1 MKFIYGLALVAM
13 QYFTNTVAFTSPLIH
28 AISLEHTKSSYY
40 YDKFIDFKIKHH
52 KYYNTTEEYD
62 YRFNVFK
69 QNLDYIN
76 NENSKSNSYKLAV
89 NQFADMTNEEFTS
102 IKQNPR
108 YIQTILLNKLNRQ
121 PRSYLRNMINIPK
134 SIDWVNEGAVTPVKN
149 QGQCGS
155 CWSFSTT
162 GAIEG
167 AHYIKTGQLVSLSEQ
182 QLMDCSTKYGNMGC
196 NGGIPI
202 WAYEYVIKNK
212 GICSETEYPYY
223 GKDST
228 CDVGCKTMATISS
241 YVNVSSF
248 SGIALK
254 QAIAKQPVSVVI
266 QANQLAFQF
275 YSSGVLSASSCGNQL
290 DHAVLAVGYGTTSD
304 GKQYY
309 KIKNSWG
316 QSWGLNGYI
325 LLAADDESNKENN
338 NSGTCGVLSMPTYP
352 VV

>member
-1 MKFIYGLALVAM
+1 MLTNAL
-13 QYFTNTVAFTSPLIH
+13 TNSNIETNKYNS
-28 AISLEHTKSSYY
+28 Y
-40 YDKFIDFKIKHH
+40 YDKFVDFTFKHH

-62 YRFNVFK
+62 YRFNIFK
-69 QNLDYIN
+69 KNIDYIEAEN
-76 NENSKSNSYKLAV
+76 NKKNSYKLGI
-89 NQFADMTNEEFTS
+89 NQFTDLTNEEFMKLS
-102 IKQNPR
+102 LNKNYDELQKQIKQH
-108 YIQTILLNKLNRQ
+108 NKQFSKYRL
-121 PRSYLRNMINIPK
+121 YLRDNIPK

-167 AHYIKTGQLVSLSEQ
+167 ANFIKTGNLVSLSEQ

-202 WAYEYVIKNK
+202 WAYEYVIKNG

-223 GKDST
+223 GKDTT
-228 CDVGCKTMATISS
+228 CQVGCKTMASISS
-241 YVNVSSF
+241 YVNVTSF

-254 QAIAKQPVSVVI
+254 QAIAKQPISVVI

-290 DHAVLAVGYGTTSD
+290 DHAVLAVGYGTTND

-316 QSWGLNGYI
+316 QTWGLNGYI
-325 LLAADDESNKENN
+325 LLAADDNSNKQNN
-338 NSGTCGVLSMPTYP
+338 GSGTCGVLSMPTYP